1 MPLGGVFE
9 WLRDSIQ
16 RDLCHRLQAVF
27 SVWWFPVGQ
36 LQQADPKAPNVN
48 GKAVRFVLDHLGS
61 HPERRAHRLI
71 SWMIDIT
78 AQTEID
84 DFDFCVDGEHDVCG
98 FQVSVCDFHPM
109 KVIQRLKKPVGDEGD
124 MVASEFLFLNG
135 LREGSSLHEF
145 HPDPDFSVAQ
155 VSVKDLDDFGW
166 RIFLRNE
173 IS

>member
-9 WLRDSIQ
+9 WLRNSIQ

-27 SVWWFPVGQ
+27 SVWRIPIGQ
-36 LQQADPKAPNVN
+36 LQQADPKAPNIN
-48 GKAVRFVLDHLGS
+48 WKAVRLVLDHLGG
-61 HPERRAHRLI
+61 HPEGRAHHLV
-71 SWMIDIT
+71 SWMIDIA
-78 AQTEID
+78 AQSEID
-84 DFDFCVDGEHDVCG
+84 DFDFRVDGEHYVCR
-98 FQVSVCDFHPM
+98 FQVSVCDFHAVQ
-109 KVIQRLKKPVGDEGD
+109 VIQRLKKAVGDKGN
-124 MVASEFLFLNG
+124 VIASEFLFLNG
-135 LREGSSLHEF
+135 LREGSSFHEF